1 MSTNNA
7 TAPQTEQALFDIA
20 NSAAEQFSQFDLA
33 HVKKIVQAVQAAAQ
47 ERSEHYAQWAVSES
61 GMGDVASKK
70 MKNDLN
76 TLVADGDIAAYVQPR
91 VEKDKNIITFPKPA
105 GVVVALVP
113 CTNPVATIY
122 FKVLCCLMT
131 RNAVILCP
139 HPKAKKCS
147 YDAAQYLM
155 SVAERMGAPKGAI
168 QCLQEPDVK
177 LVNQLMKSSDCK
189 LTLATGGP
197 AMVRAAYS
205 SGNPAIGVGPGN
217 PVAYVHESADVAHA
231 AECLIA
237 SVSFD
242 NCLLCTSESM
252 VLADKAIAGELKTQ
266 LVTKG
271 AAFIESP
278 DEARRLRDFLF
289 PNNTINAKAIG
300 QSALWLAE
308 QCGFNVPD
316 TTKIL
321 VTEVHI
327 IGPEE
332 VMAKEKM
339 FPAIGFM
346 TIDGVEHATR
356 SMQSQ
361 LAITGVGHSAVI
373 HSNDYDVIAK
383 IGGSLPVCRIAVN
396 VGGATG
402 STGFESHVDQGAVI
416 GTGYFGRSSV
426 HENVGPK
433 HLIQWTQMAF
443 HAEKA
448 FSAHDAQN
456 ALTLYEKNQST
467 RIQSTIA
474 TTSSQVISQVK
485 SQPVS
490 NINSDKLRE
499 LIRSLLKQEL
509 KQLLGK

>member
-1 MSTNNA
+1 MSANNA
-7 TAPQTEQALFDIA
+7 SITQSEQVLFEIA
-20 NSAAEQFSQFDLA
+20 NRAAEEFSQFDLE
-33 HVKKIVQAVQAAAQ
+33 HVTKIVQAVKTAAQ
-47 ERSEHYAQWAVSES
+47 ERSEHYAQWAVTES

-122 FKVLCCLMT
+122 FKVLCCLIT

-155 SVAERMGAPKGAI
+155 SVAESMGVPKGAI

-217 PVAYVHESADVAHA
+217 PVAYVHESADVAQA
-231 AECLIA
+231 AECLVG

-252 VLADKAIAGELKTQ
+252 VLADKAIAAELKTQ
-266 LVTKG
+266 LVAKG

-278 DEARRLRDFLF
+278 EDARKLRDFLF
-289 PNNTINAKAIG
+289 PNGAINPKSIG
-300 QSALWLAE
+300 QSALWIAQ
-308 QCGFNVPD
+308 QCGFTVPD
-316 TTKIL
+316 STKIL

-346 TIDGVEHATR
+346 TIDGVDHAIR
-356 SMQSQ
+356 SIQSQ
-361 LAITGVGHSAVI
+361 LDITGVGHSSVI

-443 HAEKA
+443 HAGKP
-448 FSAHDAQN
+448 FSPTDAQN
-456 ALTLYEKNQST
+456 ALTTFEKNQSS
-467 RIQSTIA
+467 RIQSTLLA
-474 TTSSQVISQVK
+474 TPDQVTSQIPSTVDSEELRGLI
-485 SQPVS
+485 
-490 NINSDKLRE
+490 RE
-499 LIRSLLKQEL
+499 LLQQEL